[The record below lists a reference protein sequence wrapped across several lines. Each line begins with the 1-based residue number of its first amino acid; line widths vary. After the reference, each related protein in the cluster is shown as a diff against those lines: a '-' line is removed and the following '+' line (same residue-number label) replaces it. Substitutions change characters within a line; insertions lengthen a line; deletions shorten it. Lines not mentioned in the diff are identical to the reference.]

1 MTTVR
6 CALLSCLCNS
16 LSSLNLVVDSTTKI
30 VYIHDI
36 SSKLFSVFKIE
47 KKNIICWFYI
57 VWGVFELSKTKTNP
71 IITYQLHFLSLA
83 NLKPQ
88 PIFFDTQL
96 KRTLS
101 GKE

>member
-36 SSKLFSVFKIE
+36 SFKLFSVFKIE

-57 VWGVFELSKTKTNP
+57 VWGVFELSKRKTNP
-71 IITYQLHFLSLA
+71 IITYQLHFLA

-96 KRTLS
+96 KGTLS
-101 GKE
+101 GQE